1 MYRCRW
7 VNMQEW
13 QLFKK
18 NKTPK
23 QWQIKVYTRVGQYPG
38 ITTHLVEIYD
48 LTLCHVKEVG
58 QHVGMM
64 GQHKQE
70 WWVNMVRN
78 LQTCRNCGSTWQE
91 FIISIIKKAVTIIVP

>member
-78 LQTCRNCGSTWQE
+78 LQ
-91 FIISIIKKAVTIIVP
+91 FISEMELLNTNFYSR

>member
-78 LQTCRNCGSTWQE
+78 LQFSNYPYLYSRIFSRI
-91 FIISIIKKAVTIIVP
+91 FKLKVL